1 MRLTSL
7 PASAALAT
15 MAVLALAG
23 CGGKTD
29 GGDSAAVSVTNA
41 SQREVAEKV
50 AAAAG
55 GDNAGMVEP
64 GRWEGAVTISEMDIP
79 GLPPEAREQMKTQMG
94 RENSFVSCVTEE
106 DVKAKRAFFTG
117 DSRDK
122 SCTYD
127 HFTMAG
133 GKIDAAM
140 KCDRGGDGAMLMTM
154 NGRYS
159 PQSYDMTITSKGQGE
174 GPMDKMSMTMSVNA
188 KRVGAC
194 KGSSDEH

>member
-7 PASAALAT
+7 PASAALAPL
-15 MAVLALAG
+15 AVLALAA

-29 GGDSAAVSVTNA
+29 GGSTAAVSVTNA
-41 SQREVAEKV
+41 SQQEVAEKV

-55 GDNAGMVEP
+55 GENAMMVEP
-64 GRWEGAVTISEMDIP
+64 GRWEGVVKIEEMDIP
-79 GLPPEAREQMKTQMG
+79 GLPPQARDQMKAQMG

-117 DSRDK
+117 DARDK

-127 HFTMAG
+127 HFAMAG

-154 NGRYS
+154 NGRYA
-159 PQSYDMTITSKGQGE
+159 PQSYSMAITSQGQGE
-174 GPMDKMSMTMSVNA
+174 GPMAKMSMKMSVSA

-194 KGSSDEH
+194 KGSSDER